1 MHLKLI
7 QCYMSVISKKIK
19 TGIKRGIIKNNT
31 KQKMS
36 VEISI
41 VVLILGYPTVQYSFL
56 NG

>member
-7 QCYMSVISKKIK
+7 QCYMSVTSKKIK